1 MSGEKQIEEMAKAT
15 MKHCKI
21 DNQCGSCHWTTCN
34 ECLSEVLY
42 NAGYRKQEWIS
53 VEEKLP
59 PAFDRV
65 IICDKYRRVNT
76 DFFCGKNKG
85 WYSGRTITHWMP
97 LPEAP
102 KMKGGAE

>member
-1 MSGEKQIEEMAKAT
+1 MT
-15 MKHCKI
+15 H
-21 DNQCGSCHWTTCN
+21 
-34 ECLSEVLY
+34 
-42 NAGYRKQEWIS
+42 EWIS

-102 KMKGGAE
+102 KMKGGE

>member
-1 MSGEKQIEEMAKAT
+1 MT
-15 MKHCKI
+15 H
-21 DNQCGSCHWTTCN
+21 
-34 ECLSEVLY
+34 
-42 NAGYRKQEWIS
+42 EWIS

-102 KMKGGAE
+102 KVGENDGNV